1 MVFAPGLFGDGS
13 AENSGLCLTCA
24 RELGIPQV
32 EAMMRRMGV
41 DDESLEETENS
52 IAEMASSGASPIA
65 GIFGEENAEKLGD
78 IIKKMAEDIQ
88 KGKCPDHDYINELQ
102 SEMLNMLSENG
113 DFDPESFD
121 IEGNV
126 VSATSSVG
134 EDLKAQL
141 NIDTNLDTSTP
152 GMYEI
157 HYRVTDGAG
166 KLGHKIAIVVVE

>member
-1 MVFAPGLFGDGS
+1 MHRRAFRLGAFARNRAKSKGNGPETFRANADDAGLTSEGS
-13 AENSGLCLTCA
+13 AENSRRRFRHYGDLITQQFPVYVEEISLSA
-24 RELGIPQV
+24 PEIELEQ
-32 EAMMRRMGV
+32 
-41 DDESLEETENS
+41 
-52 IAEMASSGASPIA
+52 
-65 GIFGEENAEKLGD
+65 
-78 IIKKMAEDIQ
+78 
-88 KGKCPDHDYINELQ
+88 YI
-102 SEMLNMLSENG
+102 SYISVG
-113 DFDPESFD
+113 ESFD

-126 VSATSSVG
+126 VSATSSDG